1 MTRRDGKAPS
11 QRQLRVGEE
20 LRHALA
26 WVLERGD
33 FRDPVLQGN
42 PLTVT
47 EIRISPDLKNATC
60 FFTPLGGGSEEKIAE
75 IMAALERAKGYLR
88 HELASRVNLK
98 YAPRISFEFDRSFDE
113 AGHIDAL
120 LHSPEVAADIA
131 RTNDEADDARTD
143 DDENDKS

>member
-1 MTRRDGKAPS
+1 MTRRDGKTPS

-26 WVLERGD
+26 WLLERGD
-33 FRDPVLQGN
+33 MRDPALQGN
-42 PLTVT
+42 PITVT

-60 FFTPLGGGSEEKIAE
+60 FFTPLGGGDEEKIAE
-75 IMAALERAKGYLR
+75 MLEALERAKGYLR

-120 LHSPEVAADIA
+120 LHSPVVAADIA
-131 RTNDEADDARTD
+131 KEDAPEKN
-143 DDENDKS
+143 DDEDDV

>member
-20 LRHALA
+20 LRHSLA
-26 WVLERGD
+26 WILERGD
-33 FRDPVLQGN
+33 FRDPALQGN

-60 FFTPLGGGSEEKIAE
+60 FFTPLGGGGEEKIAE
-75 IMAALERAKGYLR
+75 VLNALERAKGYFR

-98 YAPRISFEFDRSFDE
+98 YAPKLSFEFDHSFDE
-113 AGHIDAL
+113 AGRIDAL
-120 LHSPEVAADIA
+120 LHTPQVAADVA
-131 RTNDEADDARTD
+131 KKDDAAPEESG
-143 DDENDKS
+143 DEGDS